1 MCGACGD
8 RSASD
13 WARPWFA
20 DVAARAAAA
29 TALLRLLTRPGVRV
43 AVRSG
48 GWLVSAPTGATTVC
62 GGLGE
67 LVAAL
72 RPWGPAVPEFA
83 PAASGRLSAPEL
95 DGRAGLLLRV
105 DPSARP
111 TGVLRTGLTEVI
123 VPDDDAA
130 LRLLGQLSTP
140 PWSLRYYLREVA
152 GVDAA
157 WGGPAAVLTGNPVD
171 VVVWL
176 EWARQ
181 AGAFDNRTISARCP
195 LRDGRELDVEIRA
208 GHVVRARP
216 VPVGSN

>member
-8 RSASD
+8 RAATD

-20 DVAARAAAA
+20 GVAARAAAV

-83 PAASGRLSAPEL
+83 PAASGRLAAPDP

-105 DPSARP
+105 DRARRP
-111 TGVLRTGLTEVI
+111 IGVLRTGLTEVV
-123 VPDDDAA
+123 VPDDDAGS
-130 LRLLGQLSTP
+130 RLLVQLSAP

-152 GVDAA
+152 GVDAP
-157 WGGPAAVLTGNPVD
+157 WGRPATVLTGNAVD

-181 AGAFDNRTISARCP
+181 AGAFDDRAIAARCP
-195 LRDGRELDVEIRA
+195 LRDGQELDVEIRA

-216 VPVGSN
+216 VPIGSN